1 MGLSKVISFGYS
13 FTLVVVGVL
22 IGLVMALFNYIKN
35 RNKDPPQVSR
45 HRSGLLISGLEEGTS
60 LQVGGHM
67 CGV

>member
-1 MGLSKVISFGYS
+1 MGLSKAISFGYS

-67 CGV
+67 RGV